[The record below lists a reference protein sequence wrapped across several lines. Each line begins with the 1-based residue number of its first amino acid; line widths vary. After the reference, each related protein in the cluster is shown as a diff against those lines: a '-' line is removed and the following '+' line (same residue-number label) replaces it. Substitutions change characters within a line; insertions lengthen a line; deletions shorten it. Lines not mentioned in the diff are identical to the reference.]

1 MNAKDLDRAQVVHSS
16 LKDVK
21 RIGIDSEFPNYP
33 PSIGLIVRKGTKGYL
48 LTTHSPK
55 LSSTVTGEGFEFNSD
70 PHAQNLSNGSDTND
84 STLDD
89 LDTHIRSGL
98 LVEAANCRILAADLL
113 EHAKRLEL
121 ESRKDILIE
130 DKNIEDTLTLGVQAD
145 KADKNHANNAKSAAP
160 STSKSTDPQEDDLD
174 IFD

>member
-16 LKDVK
+16 LQDVK

-33 PSIGLIVRKGTKGYL
+33 PSIGLIVRKGTNGYL

-55 LSSTVTGEGFEFNSD
+55 ISSTVTGEVFEFNSD
-70 PHAQNLSNGSDTND
+70 PHSQNLSNGPNTND
-84 STLDD
+84 SLIDD

-98 LVEAANCRILAADLL
+98 LTEAHNCRILASDLL

-121 ESRKDILIE
+121 ESCKDILIE
-130 DKNIEDTLTLGVQAD
+130 DKNIEDIPALGAV
-145 KADKNHANNAKSAAP
+145 ADKNRANKTKNAVLSPVQSA
-160 STSKSTDPQEDDLD
+160 DPQEDDLD